1 MIFNYLCPGESKS
14 LSVEKQKEAFVIHQD
29 NDLMTASLDPVLLMQ
44 QTHQPNV
51 SRDGYNTPPVHGLPV
66 QEPWA
71 ISSGPNRPNSLFEYD
86 TTTGSTIKAEVPPN
100 SSNGSSS
107 HEDAPPTTSEAQVKQ
122 HIKDIYLQDL
132 SDSKS
137 NNLYLNNMS
146 VASKCFEISIDHGI
160 YF

>member
-44 QTHQPNV
+44 QTHQPNI
-51 SRDGYNTPPVHGLPV
+51 SRDGYNTPPVHGLPSH
-66 QEPWA
+66 EPWA
-71 ISSGPNRPNSLFEYD
+71 ISAGPNRPNSLFEYD
-86 TTTGSTIKAEVPPN
+86 TTTGSTIKTEVPPPN
-100 SSNGSSS
+100 SNNGSSS
-107 HEDAPPTTSEAQVKQ
+107 HEDAPPPASEAQVKQ

-137 NNLYLNNMS
+137 NSLYLNNTS
-146 VASKCFEISIDHGI
+146 VASKIRH
-160 YF
+160 